1 MSVFD
6 NLSAEDKYLIRMYTT
21 ARQFRDAITPNE
33 YLQFRNGQIRNRV
46 YPYVVN
52 RAFSC
57 ELYLKMIL
65 CHAGKPYKSG
75 HSILQLLAQAEAK
88 ELFMD
93 WVLNTKLK
101 GDTRYTVKEL
111 ETGLASISDAFT
123 KVRYIYE
130 QETLNVAVGVLDAL
144 SDYLDERCRQVIMDK
159 HGIDMRK
166 HTFI

>member
-93 WVLNTKLK
+93 WVLNIIVILLH
-101 GDTRYTVKEL
+101 RSAAIPISWYTVFFNN
-111 ETGLASISDAFT
+111 ASINRSSPI
-123 KVRYIYE
+123 KR
-130 QETLNVAVGVLDAL
+130 LNRKINIAANGNVLLWKLNAPPT
-144 SDYLDERCRQVIMDK
+144 STSR
-159 HGIDMRK
+159 
-166 HTFI
+166 